1 MALKA
6 FLDSLD
12 GLNPVIAAEYAKAE
26 DGKFYLQA
34 EGMILKSKF
43 DGKLQES
50 NKTNASLSQ
59 QIAELRALA
68 ESRVDRADVEKLQ
81 ALLDDMENGKGGEKF
96 AKALETKIAAYK
108 ATAEENLAKARAEHL
123 TAKQEAEAARSQLKT
138 FKINQEVQAAA
149 SAVGLRGKNAPD
161 YLRLASGDFDID
173 ESTDKVVAVKR
184 SKGPDGKEVVTPLLG
199 EDYNPISIKEYI
211 AKNHR
216 SERFDVFFDSGS
228 GTGAPGQQKPA
239 GSPGGVYLT
248 REQAKNP
255 ITYQQAKDTA
265 AKAGQ
270 TVTIEQSKT

>member
-6 FLDSLD
+6 FLASLD
-12 GLNPVIAAEYAKAE
+12 GLNPVIAAEYSKGE
-26 DGKFYLQA
+26 DGQYYLQA

-68 ESRVDRADVEKLQ
+68 ESRVDKAEVAKLQ

-123 TAKQEAEAARSQLKT
+123 TAKQEAEQAKNQLRT

-173 ESTDKVVAVKR
+173 EATDKVVAVKR
-184 SKGPDGKEVVTPLLG
+184 SKGPDGKEIVTPLLG
-199 EDYNPISIKEYI
+199 EDYNPISIKDYI

-216 SERFDVFFDSGS
+216 SERFDVFFEQGS

-255 ITYQQAKDTA
+255 ITYQQAKETA